1 MSSFLHFLGQIL
13 VVIMSIAVL
22 LLPITPM
29 ILLIYVLLIRR
40 PLHWVSLRLTLKR
53 QKEATKAFS
62 EEELA
67 EWNSRFRQAFVR
79 RLSVIG
85 LLACCLLAM
94 SCVSHWRGDMTR
106 DDATI
111 ITFLLCVAIVG
122 LEVARYIAE
131 QLENRISFRAC
142 RVQQAGL
149 LSGVIHKG
157 KGKKVVVQVVDSRGN
172 TFGLVMS
179 RARCERYSR
188 KGRNQCFVLCT
199 KQRLIDFLF
208 F

>member
-22 LLPITPM
+22 SLPITAM
-29 ILLIYVLLIRR
+29 TLLVYVLLIRR

-53 QKEATKAFS
+53 QKEAVTAFG

-67 EWNSRFRQAFVR
+67 EWNRRSRQAFVR
-79 RLSVIG
+79 WLSVIG

-94 SCVSHWRGDMTR
+94 LCVSHWQGDITR
-106 DDATI
+106 DDAAI
-111 ITFLLCVAIVG
+111 VLFLLCVVVAG
-122 LEVARYIAE
+122 LEVARCFAE
-131 QLENRISFRAC
+131 QLEDRISFRAG
-142 RVQQAGL
+142 RVQRADL
-149 LSGVIHKG
+149 LSGVIRR
-157 KGKKVVVQVVDSRGN
+157 GKKKGVVQVVDSRVKV
-172 TFGLVMS
+172 FGLVMS
-179 RARCERYSR
+179 RARYERYNR
-188 KGRNQCFVLCT
+188 KKRNQCFVLCT